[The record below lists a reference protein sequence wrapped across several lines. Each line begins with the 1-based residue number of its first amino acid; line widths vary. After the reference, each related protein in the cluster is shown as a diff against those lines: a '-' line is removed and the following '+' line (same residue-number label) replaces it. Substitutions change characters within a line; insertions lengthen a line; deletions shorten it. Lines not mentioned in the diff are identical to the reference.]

1 MKLGHL
7 LRVLVVRAPASQSAD
22 QEDRH
27 GDGRDAKHRT
37 GPGPP
42 EDVAGKVLATA
53 GGDLPS
59 GHQLVDGFVAHI
71 DCLMSGHPGVPPKAI
86 RVTIKHSGG
95 NRGCA
100 HE

>member
-53 GGDLPS
+53 GETCQADINSSMGL
-59 GHQLVDGFVAHI
+59 LLILTV
-71 DCLMSGHPGVPPKAI
+71 
-86 RVTIKHSGG
+86 
-95 NRGCA
+95 
-100 HE
+100 